1 MSRECG
7 VYQQSVSNSK
17 MQSLETLWGRTCLLE
32 YQTVYYTHLQWVSHN
47 MHGLCSSYVLVP
59 LTTTCQVTIQIL
71 LPKIY
76 FGTLNTLGGGFRVP
90 LQSAT
95 WWNPF
100 FKDNKM
106 KLFFF
111 FFFKSTHVTLFVNVQ
126 IWIWTSLS
134 SVVTSFNSRAPSGQ
148 GQNRAR
154 VRGRM
159 AFLPGVMLGA
169 ASTSPLPHAIYQWQ
183 GSASGLMLQ
192 SSQLPERRKLDLFV
206 LLICF

>member
-7 VYQQSVSNSK
+7 VYQESVSNSK
-17 MQSLETLWGRTCLLE
+17 MQSLETLWRRTCLLE
-32 YQTVYYTHLQWVSHN
+32 YQTIYYTHLQWVSHN
-47 MHGLCSSYVLVP
+47 MHGLCSSYVLVS

-95 WWNPF
+95 WWNPL

-111 FFFKSTHVTLFVNVQ
+111 LKKKNRPMLPCLSMSRSEQVFLVSWPPSTLG
-126 IWIWTSLS
+126 L
-134 SVVTSFNSRAPSGQ
+134 R
-148 GQNRAR
+148 RAR
-154 VRGRM
+154 DRTEHVSMGGWRF
-159 AFLPGVMLGA
+159 FLV
-169 ASTSPLPHAIYQWQ
+169 W
-183 GSASGLMLQ
+183 
-192 SSQLPERRKLDLFV
+192 
-206 LLICF
+206 C